1 MTSICGAL
9 PYDVLL
15 AVFGCLEHEPSSLFQ
30 CALVNRTFNET
41 ALPSLY
47 KHIEMTCDFSSVRNG
62 CSFSYPALKTLDRRP
77 YLKPSVRTLE
87 LHGIKALFPFILIG
101 SVMLP

>member
-1 MTSICGAL
+1 MTSICDTL

-15 AVFGCLEHEPSSLFQ
+15 TVFGCLEHEPSTLFQ

-62 CSFSYPALKTLDRRP
+62 YSFSYPALKTLDRRP
-77 YLKPSVRTLE
+77 YLKP
-87 LHGIKALFPFILIG
+87 FF
-101 SVMLP
+101 